1 MVGNMR
7 MDEADFLIML
17 KNIKDKDKIKFNE
30 IKTIEING
38 KLNPIW
44 FCFKCGNFVYTSE
57 LNKKK
62 VKIKWKWDE
71 KELIGICPRCKNRMI
86 FYSDGD
92 KVIRLLYGSYNTG
105 RCFGG

>member
-1 MVGNMR
+1 MFMVGNMR

-44 FCFKCGNFVYTSE
+44 FC
-57 LNKKK
+57 
-62 VKIKWKWDE
+62 
-71 KELIGICPRCKNRMI
+71 
-86 FYSDGD
+86 
-92 KVIRLLYGSYNTG
+92 LL
-105 RCFGG
+105 F